1 MKLLVRATLFYLLIT
16 FVVFGAGGIITY
28 NIFLDAIQKETDRYL
43 IERFIELSSKMR
55 EDSTITDMN
64 DSKIE
69 IIPVSYIPQTEGRRR
84 GRFHFSDTLVWHY
97 GLKRMENNRKLTTY
111 LRTKQDNYKVEI
123 HDVIVESDDIYH
135 GVFKSQTRLF
145 IILGLVMVISSF
157 LISKWMFRPF
167 DRTLEKIRNYNI
179 KSLKATSLEKT
190 GIKEFNILN
199 GFVNQMTEKISTD
212 YRNLKEFTENAS
224 HELQTPLAITLGKL
238 ELLLQKEN
246 LPKDEV
252 DLINSSYEAISHMS
266 KLNKSLTLLSKIENK
281 EFSDTEEINLSN
293 ELKKAMD
300 NFSELVQLKRI
311 SLESHIEED
320 VVVENDSALVKVL
333 INNLLQ
339 NSIRHNYEG
348 GRVKIYL
355 NNEFLKIENTGAEL
369 DMPTEQLFER
379 FKKGLHSEMN
389 TGLGLSIVQKI
400 CELSHYQIT
409 YTNDKNWHIITVAF
423 LPEQEQV

>member
-16 FVVFGAGGIITY
+16 FGVFGAGGIITY

-43 IERFIELSSKMR
+43 IERFIEVSNRMK
-55 EDSTITDMN
+55 EDTTLTTMN

-69 IIPVSYIPQTEGRRR
+69 IIPVGYIPQIEGQRRR
-84 GRFHFSDTLVWHY
+84 RFQFSDTLVWHN
-97 GLKRMENNRKLTTY
+97 GLRRMENNRKLTAY
-111 LRTKQDNYKVEI
+111 LKRNQHNYKVEI

-145 IILGLVMVISSF
+145 IILGIVMVISSF

-167 DRTLEKIRNYNI
+167 DKTLDKIKNYSI
-179 KSLKATSLEKT
+179 KSLKPTSLEKT

-246 LPKDEV
+246 LPRDQV
-252 DLINSSYEAISHMS
+252 DLINSSYEAISHMA

-281 EFSDTEEINLSN
+281 EFSDTENINLSE
-293 ELKKAMD
+293 ELKKAID
-300 NFSELVQLKRI
+300 SFKELIQLKGI
-311 SLESHIEED
+311 SLESQIDED
-320 VVVENDSALVKVL
+320 VILENDRTLIKIL

-339 NSIRHNYEG
+339 NAVRHNYEG
-348 GRVKIYL
+348 GKVKIYL
-355 NNEFLKIENTGAEL
+355 NSDSLRIENTGAEL
-369 DMPTEQLFER
+369 EIPVEQLFER
-379 FKKGLHSEMN
+379 FRKGVPSEKN

-400 CELSHYQIT
+400 CESSQYKIN
-409 YTNDKNWHIITVAF
+409 YTNVKNWHVISINF
-423 LPEQEQV
+423 NPEDTQA